1 MKKFRFMVLFGLV
14 ISSSGCATL
23 QLASLTFTSVS
34 YMVSGKSMS
43 DHVISAVRHQDCAM
57 HRALMNQQVCHTITN
72 QPERL
77 LAKSPISDQEINDT
91 PSVKTASMNSLVSAK
106 NKPQPDDDNA
116 SSITPRYLPQTN
128 VYLVV
133 GSFNQ
138 WQFAQKRKRYFNDSN
153 AQVVNI
159 NKPSNSKYRVVIGPI
174 TENDIDKYLAKL
186 PKIEHYAPWQ
196 ISLCHDSMSPPPCN
210 GTLLAKTEVGQ

>member
-14 ISSSGCATL
+14 ISSSGCASL

-34 YMVSGKSMS
+34 YMISGKSMS

-57 HRALMNQQVCHTITN
+57 HRALINQQVCHSITN
-72 QPERL
+72 QPETL
-77 LAKSPISDQEINDT
+77 LAKLPTSNQEVNET
-91 PSVKTASMNSLVSAK
+91 PSVKSASMNSLAGAK
-106 NKPQPDDDNA
+106 ANPLPDDDTA
-116 SSITPRYLPQTN
+116 RYLPQTD

-138 WQFAQKRKRYFNDSN
+138 WQFAQQRKQYFTDSN
-153 AQVVNI
+153 VQVINI

-174 TENDIDKYLAKL
+174 IENDIDKYLAKL